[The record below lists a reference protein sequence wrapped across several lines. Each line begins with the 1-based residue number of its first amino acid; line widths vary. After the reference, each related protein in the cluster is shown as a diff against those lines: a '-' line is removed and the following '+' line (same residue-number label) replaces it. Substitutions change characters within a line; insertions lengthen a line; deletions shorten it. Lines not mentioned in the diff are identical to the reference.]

1 MLSGRGRRAS
11 LIVLMYHRVLATP
24 DPLLPDE
31 PTAAEFAAQM
41 DLIAENFH
49 VLRLSDAA
57 HRLRSGTLPPRAVSI
72 TFDDGYSNNLRVA
85 QPILAQRAL
94 PATVFVAPGFLG
106 DGRMFN
112 DTIVECIRRAPAEL
126 DLSKAG
132 LSTFLLAD
140 MTSRRNAITNIIGA
154 LKYLECK
161 ERHARAQLIAEIV
174 GAELPTD
181 LMMNASEVRAAYHGG
196 LEIGAHT
203 VNHPILA
210 RLEPD
215 AAEDEI
221 LKSRHQLQEITG
233 GSVTSFAYPNG
244 RPNSDY
250 GAQHVAV
257 VKKAGFEL
265 AVSTAWGA
273 ATIQSDPFQL
283 PRIAPWDRDAIRFA
297 GRMLRGFRERR
308 FASVA

>member
-1 MLSGRGRRAS
+1 
-11 LIVLMYHRVLATP
+11 
-24 DPLLPDE
+24 
-31 PTAAEFAAQM
+31 M

-49 VLRLSDAA
+49 VLRLSDAVR
-57 HRLRSGTLPPRAVSI
+57 RLRSGTLPPRAVSI
-72 TFDDGYSNNLRVA
+72 TFDDGYSNNWRVA

-106 DGRMFN
+106 GGRMFN
-112 DTIVECIRRAPAEL
+112 DTIIESIRRAPAEL
-126 DLSKAG
+126 NLSKAG
-132 LSTFLLAD
+132 LSTYCFPDLA
-140 MTSRRNAITNIIGA
+140 SRRNAITNIIGS
-154 LKYLECK
+154 LKYLEYN

-181 LMMNASEVRAAYHGG
+181 LMMDPSEVLAASRSG

-210 RLEPD
+210 RLESD
-215 AAEDEI
+215 AAENEI

-257 VKKAGFEL
+257 VRKAGFEL

-273 ATIQSDPFQL
+273 ASIHSDPFQL
-283 PRIAPWDRDAIRFA
+283 PRISPWDRDAVRFA
-297 GRMLRGFRERR
+297 GRVLRGFRERR
-308 FASVA
+308 FATVA

>member
-1 MLSGRGRRAS
+1 
-11 LIVLMYHRVLATP
+11 MYHRVLASP
-24 DPLLPDE
+24 DLLLSAE
-31 PTAAEFAAQM
+31 PSAAEFAAQM
-41 DLIAENFH
+41 NLIAENFH

-57 HRLRSGTLPPRAVSI
+57 RRLRSGTLPPRAVSI
-72 TFDDGYSNNLRVA
+72 TFDDGYSNNWRVA

-106 DGRMFN
+106 GGRMFN
-112 DTIVECIRRAPAEL
+112 DTIIESIRRAPAEL

-132 LSTFLLAD
+132 LSTFLFTDLA
-140 MTSRRNAITNIIGA
+140 SRRNAITHIIGA

-181 LMMNASEVRAAYHGG
+181 LMMNASEVRAAYRSG

-210 RLEPD
+210 RLEPE

-221 LKSRHQLQEITG
+221 RQSRHQLQEIIG
-233 GSVTSFAYPNG
+233 GPVTSFAYPNG

-257 VKKAGFEL
+257 VRKAGFEL

-273 ATIQSDPFQL
+273 ASVHSDPFQL
-283 PRIAPWDRDAIRFA
+283 PRIAPWDRDAVRFA
-297 GRMLRGFRERR
+297 GRVLRGFRERR